1 MTLTYF
7 TAVPEESA
15 VTVAEVTVE
24 GQGGTMT
31 RSPSVDEAEDTLL
44 FCSAIIEKLAYEAAT
59 LAMEKENTVP
69 MDNSRP
75 MVTILGNSNSEL
87 NDRRGRSNGKRTS
100 KSQKVRQKR
109 VETKT
114 KLSADE
120 NENAEQV
127 DVSTT
132 RIVGAP
138 KRGDSMNPPKIE
150 SKCNCTVM

>member
-1 MTLTYF
+1 MLTYF
-7 TAVPEESA
+7 TAVPEKSA
-15 VTVAEVTVE
+15 ETVKVAVE
-24 GQGGTMT
+24 GQSGTMT
-31 RSPSVDEAEDTLL
+31 RRLSVDEAEDTHL
-44 FCSAIIEKLAYEAAT
+44 FCSAIIENLACEAAT

-69 MDNSRP
+69 MEDSRP

-87 NDRRGRSNGKRTS
+87 NDRRGRSNGKQTS

-109 VETKT
+109 AETKM

-120 NENAEQV
+120 NENSEQV

-138 KRGDSMNPPKIE
+138 PTKGDTMKPLKIE